1 MRDPTPLHRPVLY
14 QEIINALN
22 PRSGG
27 RYVDGT
33 LGAGGH
39 SYGILDASAPDGQL
53 LGFDLDPQAISLA
66 QETLA
71 PFAGRYHL
79 VHDSYLT
86 LHQHMQIL
94 GWQAVNG
101 IVLDFGVSSMQLDQ
115 PQRGFSFLREGPLD
129 MRFDPTRGV
138 SAAQFL
144 EHISESELADILWR
158 YGEEPKSRQLAAAIL
173 ARRPITTTTQL
184 AAIIE
189 ETIGRRPTRGRT
201 HIHPA
206 TRSFQAL
213 RIAVNEELRAV
224 EAIIPL
230 AIEALAP
237 GGKLAAISFHSL
249 EDRIVKNSLRR
260 ESTDCICPP
269 EQPICTCGHT
279 ASIRLTPRK
288 AVMASEQEVAQNPR
302 SRSAKLRIAQKI

>member
-1 MRDPTPLHRPVLY
+1 MRSHSPHHRPVLY
-14 QEIINALN
+14 QEIIDALN
-22 PRSGG
+22 PLSGG

-33 LGAGGH
+33 VGAGGH
-39 SYGILDASAPDGQL
+39 SYGILSASAPDGQL

-66 QETLA
+66 QAALS
-71 PFAGRYHL
+71 PFAGRFHL

-86 LHQHMQIL
+86 LHQGMHTL
-94 GWQAVNG
+94 GWSTVDG

-129 MRFDPTRGV
+129 MRFDPTRGI
-138 SAAQFL
+138 SAAEFL
-144 EHISESELADILWR
+144 EKTTESELADILWR
-158 YGEEPKSRQLAAAIL
+158 YGEEPRSRQLAAAIL
-173 ARRPITTTTQL
+173 AHRPITTTTQL

-189 ETIGRRPTRGRT
+189 EAIGRRPTRGRT

-224 EAIIPL
+224 EVIIPL

-237 GGKLAAISFHSL
+237 GGKLAVISFHSL
-249 EDRIVKNSLRR
+249 EDRLVKNIFRR

-269 EQPICTCGHT
+269 EQPICTCGHS

-288 AVMASEQEVAQNPR
+288 AVTASEQEVARNPR
-302 SRSAKLRIAQKI
+302 ARSAKLRIAQKI

>member
-1 MRDPTPLHRPVLY
+1 MRNLSPHHRPVLY
-14 QEIINALN
+14 QEIINALD

-39 SYGILDASAPDGQL
+39 SYGILSASAPDGQL
-53 LGFDLDPQAISLA
+53 LAFDLDPQAISLA
-66 QETLA
+66 RETLA
-71 PFAGRYHL
+71 PFEGRFHL
-79 VHDSYLT
+79 VHDSYLS
-86 LHQHMQIL
+86 LPQHMRAL
-94 GWQAVNG
+94 GWQTVDG

-138 SAAQFL
+138 SAAEFL
-144 EHISESELADILWR
+144 EHISEAELAEILWR
-158 YGEEPKSRQLAAAIL
+158 YGEEPKSRHLAAAIL

-189 ETIGRRPTRGRT
+189 ETIGRRPVRGRT

-237 GGKLAAISFHSL
+237 GGKLAVISFHSL

-269 EQPICTCGHT
+269 EQLICTCGHT

-288 AVMASEQEVAQNPR
+288 AITASEQEVAQNTR

>member
-1 MRDPTPLHRPVLY
+1 MRNLSPHHRPVLY

-39 SYGILDASAPDGQL
+39 SYGVLSASAPDGQL
-53 LGFDLDPQAISLA
+53 LAFDLDPQAISLA
-66 QETLA
+66 RETLA
-71 PFAGRYHL
+71 PFEGRFHL

-86 LHQHMQIL
+86 LPQHMRAL
-94 GWQAVNG
+94 GWQTVDG

-115 PQRGFSFLREGPLD
+115 PPRGFSFLREGPLD

-138 SAAQFL
+138 SAAEFL
-144 EHISESELADILWR
+144 EHISEAELADILWR
-158 YGEEPKSRQLAAAIL
+158 YGEESKSHQLAAAIL

-189 ETIGRRPTRGRT
+189 ETIGRRPVRGRT

-237 GGKLAAISFHSL
+237 SGKLAVISFHSL
-249 EDRIVKNSLRR
+249 EDRIVKNSFRR

-288 AVMASEQEVAQNPR
+288 AITASEQEVAQNTR

>member
-39 SYGILDASAPDGQL
+39 SYGILNASTPDGQL

-66 QETLA
+66 QETLS
-71 PFAGRYHL
+71 PFAGRFHL

-86 LHQHMQIL
+86 LHQHMRSL
-94 GWQAVNG
+94 GWQPVDG

-138 SAAQFL
+138 SAAEFL
-144 EHISESELADILWR
+144 ENISEAELAEILWR
-158 YGEEPKSRQLAAAIL
+158 YGEEPKSRRLAAAIL

-189 ETIGRRPTRGRT
+189 ETIGRPLTRGRT

-224 EAIIPL
+224 ETIIPL

-237 GGKLAAISFHSL
+237 GGTLAVISFHSL
-249 EDRIVKNSLRR
+249 EDRIVKNSFRR

-269 EQPICTCGHT
+269 EQPVCTCDHT